1 MLQFLYNMHERNELV
16 ERVYAFTDESGAFG
30 WDIENP
36 NVSTHFIITAI
47 IVKGPDLEVFTQKAE
62 ALRKKHFQTGEI
74 KSSNIGGNHAR
85 RLRVLADLQGIPF
98 SIFSVCVDKKKCI
111 ENMSMKGLQYKKTF
125 YKFMNNIVHRELRRA
140 FEKITIVADEI
151 GGNEYMQSFCQYV
164 TSHQDMPNL
173 FGDAK
178 FSFENS
184 KNDVRI
190 QMADFIIGTLAYVF
204 DRHKKSDDAPDYLKI
219 LNKKIIRVE
228 LYPKTYDTYVLEN
241 SAIAEDYDMNIAK
254 LCFAQAVKFVE
265 HNADDP
271 DPEVKAQV
279 SVLQYLLFR
288 FMNNDCR
295 GYICTRELKEQL
307 SNTELRGISDTAFR
321 ARIIGKL
328 RDKDVII
335 ASSQKGYKIPS
346 KRAELYDFI
355 NHDAKIVILML
366 ARLKKCRDLVKLGTA
381 NDLDL
386 LDRAEYAQLRA
397 YFDIIPTSGDETGMS
412 D

>member
-1 MLQFLYNMHERNELV
+1 M

-47 IVKGPDLEVFTQKAE
+47 IVKGPDLEGFTQKAE

-178 FSFENS
+178 FSFEN
-184 KNDVRI
+184 
-190 QMADFIIGTLAYVF
+190 
-204 DRHKKSDDAPDYLKI
+204 
-219 LNKKIIRVE
+219 
-228 LYPKTYDTYVLEN
+228 
-241 SAIAEDYDMNIAK
+241 
-254 LCFAQAVKFVE
+254 
-265 HNADDP
+265 
-271 DPEVKAQV
+271 
-279 SVLQYLLFR
+279 
-288 FMNNDCR
+288 
-295 GYICTRELKEQL
+295 
-307 SNTELRGISDTAFR
+307 TA
-321 ARIIGKL
+321 AL
-328 RDKDVII
+328 
-335 ASSQKGYKIPS
+335 
-346 KRAELYDFI
+346 
-355 NHDAKIVILML
+355 
-366 ARLKKCRDLVKLGTA
+366 
-381 NDLDL
+381 
-386 LDRAEYAQLRA
+386 
-397 YFDIIPTSGDETGMS
+397 
-412 D
+412 